1 MKSLHLNMFKKI
13 NYTAAV
19 LALLFGTAAKAQVT
33 TQSPYSK
40 YGLGNVKPLVLPQF
54 RAMGGVS
61 TAIFSPTGYSN
72 INMQNPAS
80 YAGIT
85 LTTADI
91 GASGTIM
98 NLKSGEAS
106 ERSFNGSLNHVTLAF
121 PVTRGSALSVGV
133 LPYTE
138 LGYEFKNRATLGSA
152 TGGSSEQMDYLYS
165 GEGGLN
171 KAYLGYGFQIGEHF
185 RLGANA
191 EYIFGNLLQTGS
203 SELVNQTDELGN
215 VNVINARVQ
224 SKNSIGGVAFSYG
237 TQYNIPFNSKTS
249 FTLGYSGT
257 AGSSINSKKSIVASQ
272 YAKNPNTGDETPAL
286 EPLSNIEGPSLKMKL
301 PMMHNFGISLQK
313 YNAWVIGADYRR
325 GKWSDLSI
333 GDVNQQLQDTYGFSA
348 GGQITPDITSIGSYW
363 NRVDYR
369 VGFSYDKTYVKLNDQ
384 DIKQSAI
391 SFGFG
396 FPLAP
401 SPARR
406 SFYKIN
412 FTTEIGK
419 RGALTNSLIQE
430 NFVNFHLGFTLN
442 DRWFQRFK
450 FD

>member
-19 LALLFGTAAKAQVT
+19 LALLFGTAAKGQVT

-40 YGLGNVKPLVLPQF
+40 FGLGNVKPLVLPQF

-98 NLKSGEAS
+98 NLKKDDVS

-121 PVTRGSALSVGV
+121 PVSRGSALSVGV

-152 TGGSSEQMDYLYS
+152 AGSSPEQIDYLYS

-171 KAYLGYGFQIGEHF
+171 KAYLGYGFQIGDHF

-203 SELVNQTDELGN
+203 SELVKQTDELGN
-215 VNVINARVQ
+215 PNVVNARVK

-249 FTLGYSGT
+249 FTIGYSGT
-257 AGSSINSKKSIVASQ
+257 AGSSINSKRSIVASQ
-272 YAKNPNTGDETPAL
+272 YTKNPTTGDETPYL
-286 EPLSNIEGPSLKMKL
+286 DQLSNTEGSSLKMKM
-301 PMMHNFGISLQK
+301 PMTHNFGVSLQK
-313 YNAWVIGADYRR
+313 YNVWVIGADYRR

-369 VGFSYDKTYVKLNDQ
+369 VGFSYDKTYVQLNDQ

-419 RGALTNSLIQE
+419 RGAITNSLIQE
-430 NFVNFHLGFTLN
+430 NFINFHLGFTLN

>member
-19 LALLFGTAAKAQVT
+19 LVLLFGTAAKAQVT
-33 TQSPYSK
+33 TQSPYSR
-40 YGLGNVKPLVLPQF
+40 YGLGNIQPSVLPQY
-54 RAMGGVS
+54 RAMGGIS

-80 YAGIT
+80 YAGIS

-98 NLKSGEAS
+98 NLKRGDGS
-106 ERSFNGSLNHVTLAF
+106 ERSFNGSLNHVALAF
-121 PVTRGSALSVGV
+121 PVSRGSALSIGL
-133 LPYTE
+133 LPYSE
-138 LGYEFKNRATLGSA
+138 LGYEFSNRATLGSA
-152 TGGSSEQMDYLYS
+152 SGGSSEQVDYLYA

-185 RLGANA
+185 RVGANA
-191 EYIFGNLLQTGS
+191 EYIFGNLIQTGS
-203 SELVNQTDELGN
+203 SELVRQTDEAGN
-215 VNVINARVQ
+215 PNTVNARVQ

-237 TQYNIPFNSKTS
+237 AQYNIPLNSKTS
-249 FTLGYSGT
+249 FTLGYSG
-257 AGSSINSKKSIVASQ
+257 SSASNINSKRAVIATQYLKDLSGNELTASD
-272 YAKNPNTGDETPAL
+272 TV
-286 EPLSNIEGPSLKMKL
+286 SNVQGASAKMKL
-301 PMMHNFGISLQK
+301 PLVHNFGISLQK
-313 YNAWVIGADYRR
+313 YNVWVIGADYRR

-333 GDVNQQLQDTYGFSA
+333 GDENQQLQDTYGYSV

-369 VGFSYDKTYVKLNDQ
+369 LGFSYDKTYVRLNDQ

-391 SFGFG
+391 TLGFG

-401 SPARR
+401 SPSRR

-412 FTTEIGK
+412 FTTEIGR
-419 RGALTNSLIQE
+419 RGTMSNSLIQE

>member
-80 YAGIT
+80 YAGIS

-98 NLKSGEAS
+98 NLKKGDAS
-106 ERSFNGSLNHVTLAF
+106 ERGFNGSLSHVTLAF
-121 PVTRGSALSVGV
+121 PVSRGSALSVGV

-185 RLGANA
+185 RVGANA

-286 EPLSNIEGPSLKMKL
+286 EPLSNIEGSKLKMKL

-313 YNAWVIGADYRR
+313 YNVWVIGADYRR
-325 GKWSDLSI
+325 GKWSELSI

>member
-40 YGLGNVKPLVLPQF
+40 FGLGNVKPLVLPQF

-98 NLKSGEAS
+98 NLKKDDVS

-121 PVTRGSALSVGV
+121 PVSRGSALSVGV

-152 TGGSSEQMDYLYS
+152 AGSSPEQIDYLYS

-171 KAYLGYGFQIGEHF
+171 KAYLGYGFQIGDHF

-203 SELVNQTDELGN
+203 SELVKQTDELGN
-215 VNVINARVQ
+215 PNVVNARVQ

-249 FTLGYSGT
+249 FTIGYSGT
-257 AGSSINSKKSIVASQ
+257 AGSSINSKRSIVASQ
-272 YAKNPNTGDETPAL
+272 YTKNPTTGDETPYL
-286 EPLSNIEGPSLKMKL
+286 DQLSNTEGSSLKMKM
-301 PMMHNFGISLQK
+301 PMTHNFGVSLQK
-313 YNAWVIGADYRR
+313 YNVWVIGADYRR

-369 VGFSYDKTYVKLNDQ
+369 VGFSYDKTYVQLNDQ

-396 FPLAP
+396 FPLVP

-430 NFVNFHLGFTLN
+430 NFINFHLGFTLN